1 MVNAIATT
9 AFFCNFD
16 IIPRIALKFSLC
28 LAIPLVRYK
37 ERCTA
42 RRGKSLNEMRKEV
55 ESQEMRKGESWTAR
69 GGRKRKKGEIIN
81 GIERWRARRATS
93 LSGQKKEPDNKRERE
108 ISAVEWSP
116 YLISFLYHS
125 FTNLF

>member
-1 MVNAIATT
+1 M
-9 AFFCNFD
+9 
-16 IIPRIALKFSLC
+16 
-28 LAIPLVRYK
+28 RYK

-42 RRGKSLNEMRKEV
+42 RRGKSLNEMRKEE

-93 LSGQKKEPDNKRERE
+93 LSGQKKEPDNKRE